1 MPNRG
6 EWMQAKSGKTT
17 NVENSATG
25 AVIGTV
31 PNMGTLETRRA
42 IELANAALPAWRSKT
57 AKARSAI
64 LRKWL
69 ELIMAN

>member
-1 MPNRG
+1 VDAG
-6 EWMQAKSGKTT
+6 QSGKTT

>member
-1 MPNRG
+1 
-6 EWMQAKSGKTT
+6 MQAKSGKTT

-42 IELANAALPAWRSKT
+42 IELANAALPACL
-57 AKARSAI
+57 AI
-64 LRKWL
+64 
-69 ELIMAN
+69 EDGQGAFCHPA

>member
-1 MPNRG
+1 
-6 EWMQAKSGKTT
+6 MQAKSGKTT

-42 IELANAALPAWRSKT
+42 IELANAAIGTRI
-57 AKARSAI
+57 RMQDV
-64 LRKWL
+64 
-69 ELIMAN
+69 ELSRLL

>member
-1 MPNRG
+1 
-6 EWMQAKSGKTT
+6 MQTKSGKTT

-42 IELANAALPAWRSKT
+42 IELANVALPAWRSKT

>member
-1 MPNRG
+1 
-6 EWMQAKSGKTT
+6 MQAKSGKTT

-42 IELANAALPAWRSKT
+42 IELANAALPAWQG
-57 AKARSAI
+57 AFCHPA
-64 LRKWL
+64 
-69 ELIMAN
+69 